1 MVALSHVD
9 DVASIIAASIGNEKA
24 HKQVSI
30 THALLPLS
38 CHVSPHDGAKHR
50 FTPHCMACYYNIT
63 PQHITP
69 YNATPLHTSLY
80 TPHYT
85 RLHHIIPHHTTLDYT
100 TPHEVFLR
108 YITSHQVFNCGTDKF
123 VSYNSLCKAIA
134 KAASCKYS
142 TARTHYTHGECEPF
156 VRLKNMQQLVQ
167 LLVMYLHCYATLLL
181 LLLLLLLSENIAA
194 SWRSLSCDSF

>member
-30 THALLPLS
+30 THALLPVS
-38 CHVSPHDGAKHR
+38 CHVNSPFMTVQSIALHR
-50 FTPHCMACYYNIT
+50 IVWHAIITPHHITSHHITSHHTILRNTTAHHTLYTTLHQITSHHTTPHCT
-63 PQHITP
+63 TDEVL
-69 YNATPLHTSLY
+69 LH
-80 TPHYT
+80 
-85 RLHHIIPHHTTLDYT
+85 
-100 TPHEVFLR
+100 

-142 TARTHYTHGECEPF
+142 TARTHYIHR
-156 VRLKNMQQLVQ
+156 VRTI
-167 LLVMYLHCYATLLL
+167 C
-181 LLLLLLLSENIAA
+181 
-194 SWRSLSCDSF
+194 